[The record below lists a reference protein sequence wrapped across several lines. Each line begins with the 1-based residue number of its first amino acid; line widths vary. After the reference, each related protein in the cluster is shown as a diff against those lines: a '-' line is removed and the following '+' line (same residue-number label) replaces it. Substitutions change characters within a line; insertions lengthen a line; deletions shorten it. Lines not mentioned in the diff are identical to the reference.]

1 MSKILR
7 MAPGPNE
14 AISVSIIWVFLLP
27 GILVEKGVN
36 VSLCD
41 LHGSKRFDQFL
52 QKLDEKVFDLFVVRK
67 PHSHAN
73 HSAGETF
80 EAAFKFLTSF
90 GGQLVPNH

>member
-1 MSKILR
+1 
-7 MAPGPNE
+7 MAPEPNE
-14 AISVSIIWVFLLP
+14 ASAVSIMFVLP
-27 GILVEKGVN
+27 GILIEKDVN
-36 VSLCD
+36 VRLCD
-41 LHGSKRFDQFL
+41 LHGSKGFDQFL